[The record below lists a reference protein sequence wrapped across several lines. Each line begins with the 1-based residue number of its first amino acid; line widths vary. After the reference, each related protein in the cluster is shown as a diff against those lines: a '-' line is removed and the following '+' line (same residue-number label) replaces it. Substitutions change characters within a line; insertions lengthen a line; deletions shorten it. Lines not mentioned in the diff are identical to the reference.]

1 MCHRRLNSDVSLDLL
16 MQKPMYTVYL
26 IMVLVRVVISRQ
38 SCQEAKVTVQ
48 ITYWFSLRISLL
60 VNIVLIIRGIMRR
73 VAEYIT
79 LFNLHNKCVGYVL
92 SLSPIHQWKQA
103 SSEGFC
109 NLVKVAQLRKGHSQE
124 IKINFSDCENYILSN
139 TPLDLPR

>member
-48 ITYWFSLRISLL
+48 ITY
-60 VNIVLIIRGIMRR
+60 
-73 VAEYIT
+73 
-79 LFNLHNKCVGYVL
+79 
-92 SLSPIHQWKQA
+92 
-103 SSEGFC
+103 
-109 NLVKVAQLRKGHSQE
+109 
-124 IKINFSDCENYILSN
+124 
-139 TPLDLPR
+139 